1 MKRNPGESLEDYRKR
16 RAEDNFTTA
25 VYLKGQVVKPM
36 PTTPGI
42 VKKAKKLERKF
53 EKAVNAPLIRDRLA
67 KTGLKVEE
75 KLKELKKK

>member
-1 MKRNPGESLEDYRKR
+1 MKRLPGETFDAYKKR
-16 RAEDNFTTA
+16 RAEVNASTEEH
-25 VYLKGQVVKPM
+25 LKGVLAKPM

>member
-1 MKRNPGESLEDYRKR
+1 MKRLPGEDFDAFKKR
-16 RAEDNFTTA
+16 RAEANFSTD
-25 VYLKGQVVKPM
+25 VYLKGQVVKVM

-53 EKAVNAPLIRDRLA
+53 EKAVNAPLVRDRLA
-67 KTGLKVEE
+67 KTGIKVEE